1 VWENV
6 VHQSGLL
13 CHFTL
18 TPEMV
23 RPVGLEPTTPRFE
36 AWYSIQLNY
45 GRMIT
50 VTAFVNRA
58 RMLPR
63 RPFRVKLKRY
73 LRAQ

>member
-1 VWENV
+1 M
-6 VHQSGLL
+6 HQRGLL

-18 TPEMV
+18 TPLMTPEMV

>member
-1 VWENV
+1 
-6 VHQSGLL
+6 
-13 CHFTL
+13 
-18 TPEMV
+18 
-23 RPVGLEPTTPRFE
+23 
-36 AWYSIQLNY
+36 
-45 GRMIT
+45 MIT